1 MSEIKLESSWKKR
14 LEREFEKPYMTKLKG
29 FLVEQKKQGKKI
41 YPPGDRIF
49 AAFSATPFEKVKV
62 VILGQDPYHG
72 PGQAMGLSF
81 SVPEGVRFP
90 PSLRNIFKEMQDDV
104 GAPIPQSGNLTKWA
118 EQGVLLLN
126 SVLTV
131 EDGKAGSHQGKG
143 WETFTDAA
151 IHSLASEKK
160 NLVFILWG
168 SYAQKK
174 AAFVDHQNNLVIETV
189 HPSPLSSHRGFF
201 GSKPFSKT
209 NRYLESHQIQP
220 IDWNLT

>member
-1 MSEIKLESSWKKR
+1 MSEIKMETSWKKR
-14 LEREFEKPYMTKLKG
+14 LEGEFSKPYMTQLKH

-41 YPPGDRIF
+41 YPPSSKIF
-49 AAFSATPFEKVKV
+49 AAFDATPFDQVKV

-81 SVPEGVRFP
+81 SVPDGVRFP
-90 PSLRNIFKEMQDDV
+90 PSLRNIFKEMHDDV
-104 GAPIPQSGNLTKWA
+104 GAPIPKSGDLTKWA
-118 EQGVLLLN
+118 ERGVLLLN

-131 EDGKAGSHQGKG
+131 EEGKAAAHQGKG
-143 WETFTDAA
+143 WEQFTDAA
-151 IHSLASEKK
+151 IHRLAEERE
-160 NLVFILWG
+160 NIVYILWG

-174 AAFVDHQNNLVIETV
+174 ASFVNHKKNLVIESV

-209 NRYLESHQIQP
+209 NKYLASHGLEP
-220 IDWNLT
+220 IDWNLP